1 MTLLAFISAA
11 DCWVMAAG
19 VLCNVACSLLGCYL
33 VLRRMALLGDAISH
47 AILPGLAI
55 AFIVTNSRSV
65 LPMFCGA
72 LVVGVAATFLIQTLH
87 QWGRVPEDSS
97 MGVVFT
103 SLFALGVL
111 LITYVAS
118 SVDLDPGCVLYGDIG
133 STPAFPL
140 VIAGQEWPIPRQ
152 VAILLCV
159 LLVDLAVI
167 LLIYK
172 ELKIVSFDP
181 LLATT
186 MGINATLV
194 HYTLMILVAGT
205 SVAAFESVGSILVV
219 AMLIAPP
226 AAAHLLTDRLPR
238 MLAVSAG
245 IAAVSAIAGYL
256 IAAYVVDTPPAAMM
270 AVVAGCIFGLAVF
283 FAPKYGFISRRLDQA
298 RLALRIASEDI
309 LGMLY
314 RWQESRQPEPLGI
327 STVLSAMRGG
337 FLARIALR
345 SLRRSGRIERIDSDM
360 LRLTTMGQSEAKGL
374 VRAHRLWESYLN
386 KHFGLPLDHL
396 HAPAERMEHFVTRAM
411 QEQIAAEVETAS
423 DPHGREIPPIADSKG
438 SI

>member
-1 MTLLAFISAA
+1 MTLAFISS
-11 DCWVMAAG
+11 DDMWVMAAG
-19 VLCNVACSLLGCYL
+19 VLCNVACALLGCYL
-33 VLRRMALLGDAISH
+33 ILRRMALLGDAISH

-55 AFIVTNSRSV
+55 AFILTGSRNV
-65 LPMFCGA
+65 FPMFCGA
-72 LVVGVAATFLIQTLH
+72 LVVGVATTFLTQTLH

-133 STPAFPL
+133 ATPAFPL
-140 VIAGQEWPIPRQ
+140 IIAGHEWPIPRQ

-159 LLVDLAVI
+159 LVIDLGVI
-167 LLIYK
+167 FLFYK
-172 ELKIVSFDP
+172 ELKVVSFDP
-181 LLATT
+181 MLATT

-194 HYTLMILVAGT
+194 HYMLMTLVAGT
-205 SVAAFESVGSILVV
+205 CVAAFESVGSILVV

-238 MLAVSAG
+238 MLMVSAG
-245 IAAVSAIAGYL
+245 IAAFSAIAGYL
-256 IAAYVVDTPPAAMM
+256 IAAYVIDTPPAAMM
-270 AVVAGCIFGLAVF
+270 AVVAGFIFTLTVF
-283 FAPKYGFISRRLDQA
+283 LAPKYGFISRRVDQA

-314 RWQESRQPEPLGI
+314 RWEESRQETPLQG

-337 FLARIALR
+337 VLARIALR
-345 SLRRSGRIERIDSDM
+345 SLRRSGRIELAGSQA
-360 LRLTTMGQSEAKGL
+360 LRLTPQGQGEAKRL

-396 HAPAERMEHFVTRAM
+396 HAPAERMEHYVTPAL
-411 QEQIAAEVETAS
+411 QERIAAEIGHVP
-423 DPHGREIPPIADSKG
+423 DPHGREIPPVADSDDDR
-438 SI
+438 